1 MKQPSRAIVIWALAA
16 FTAGASGAWALQSGW
31 IPGHRSGMHGLEP
44 RSGFVI
50 LEADRRKSRAY
61 LNFMYGL
68 LYQERGQRHE
78 AAERFA
84 EACALDRVL
93 QPSFESDQNPS

>member
-1 MKQPSRAIVIWALAA
+1 MFWAAAA
-16 FTAGASGAWALQSGW
+16 FALGASATWIFKSGLET
-31 IPGHRSGMHGLEP
+31 RRLETRYGLEP

-68 LYQERGQRHE
+68 MYQERGQRDE

-93 QPSFESDQNPS
+93 QPSFESDVDPS

>member
-1 MKQPSRAIVIWALAA
+1 MNRAFVGICAA
-16 FTAGASGAWALQSGW
+16 FALGALGAWLLKPVVAPRASRYG
-31 IPGHRSGMHGLEP
+31 IEP
-44 RSGFVI
+44 RSGFVM
-50 LEADRRKSRAY
+50 LEADRRKSQAY

-68 LYQERGQRHE
+68 LYKERGQRDE

-93 QPSFESDQNPS
+93 QPSFESDVNPS

>member
-1 MKQPSRAIVIWALAA
+1 MTSHSFKAWAWVVVA
-16 FTAGASGAWALQSGW
+16 FALGASGAWVWGSLAESRSSG
-31 IPGHRSGMHGLEP
+31 RHGIEP
-44 RSGFVI
+44 RSGFAI

-68 LYQERGQRHE
+68 LYQERGQRRE

-84 EACALDRVL
+84 EASVLDRVL
-93 QPSFESDQNPS
+93 QPSFESDLNPS

>member
-1 MKQPSRAIVIWALAA
+1 MGRSRRTVVWVCAA
-16 FTAGASGAWALQSGW
+16 FALGASGAGLWRQAFG
-31 IPGHRSGMHGLEP
+31 PGGHAARHGIES
-44 RSGFVI
+44 RSGFVM

-61 LNFMYGL
+61 LSFMYGL
-68 LYQERGQRHE
+68 LYQERGQRDA

-93 QPSFESDQNPS
+93 QPSFESDADPS

>member
-1 MKQPSRAIVIWALAA
+1 MGVRTRSLVWVVGA
-16 FTAGASGAWALQSGW
+16 FLVGASATW
-31 IPGHRSGMHGLEP
+31 ILRSGFETKRPEGRHGLEP

-68 LYQERGQRHE
+68 LYQERGQRDE

-93 QPSFESDQNPS
+93 QPSFESDADPS

>member
-1 MKQPSRAIVIWALAA
+1 MTARSVIRWTGVGVAFALGASAA
-16 FTAGASGAWALQSGW
+16 WFVGAGALRGADRYG
-31 IPGHRSGMHGLEP
+31 IEP
-44 RSGFVI
+44 RSGFVMQ
-50 LEADRRKSRAY
+50 EADLRKSRAY
-61 LNFMYGL
+61 LNFLYGL
-68 LYQERGQRHE
+68 LYQERGQRDQ